1 MNEQSQQRGF
11 GRVQSSS
18 VLDRSFLSV
27 QNALLHKLFR
37 AWPALQPLLQ
47 TIRPHVHVE
56 FLLVSLKSRRSVG
69 SGENVAVNQFGA
81 FGARVEALLEVIGCT
96 LAL

>member
-1 MNEQSQQRGF
+1 
-11 GRVQSSS
+11 
-18 VLDRSFLSV
+18 
-27 QNALLHKLFR
+27 
-37 AWPALQPLLQ
+37 
-47 TIRPHVHVE
+47 VHVK